1 VGLEGLLTE
10 LLVATGLHSVEFQSV
25 GVGVDE
31 VILGEQVGHW
41 VESGNDAESHH
52 QHNLGVWHLG
62 ATQVADVLSDV
73 VGHLWGRGWGAVV
86 VLNHTVVQ
94 LWGHRDNH
102 VIEVRVEVA
111 TLWHVQTE
119 WWSVVV
125 AGQQVVW
132 VVGQT
137 RLHVTCLR
145 QLWWPDTLVGVLGLM
160 DGHVWWPDSVVDLSL
175 TEVPLLEVVRAVL
188 LMTWVHLW
196 QVDHLASQLDLGET
210 FVNEQI
216 VLLMHGTV
224 AALAGSGENLETS
237 SQGGGVEGVPGDVRW
252 EVVVTVVHTNGVNLL
267 FVTLDTV
274 WGTDVVTEEPSL
286 VGHSVT
292 GKLVSS
298 ATSQE
303 GRADGSEISVD

>member
-1 VGLEGLLTE
+1 
-10 LLVATGLHSVEFQSV
+10 
-25 GVGVDE
+25 
-31 VILGEQVGHW
+31 VI
-41 VESGNDAESHH
+41 
-52 QHNLGVWHLG
+52 
-62 ATQVADVLSDV
+62 V
-73 VGHLWGRGWGAVV
+73 VG
-86 VLNHTVVQ
+86 
-94 LWGHRDNH
+94 
-102 VIEVRVEVA
+102 VEVA
-111 TLWHVQTE
+111 TLGHIKTE
-119 WWSVVV
+119 WWLVVV
-125 AGQQVVW
+125 TSQQVVG
-132 VVGQT
+132 VVDET
-137 RLHVTCLR
+137 RLHETSLG
-145 QLWWPDTLVGVLGLM
+145 QLWWPHTHVGVLGSV
-160 DGHVWWPDSVVDLSL
+160 DGHVGWPDSVIDLTLS
-175 TEVPLLEVVRAVL
+175 EVPLLEVVGTVFL
-188 LMTWVHLW
+188 VTGVDLG

-274 WGTDVVTEEPSL
+274 RGTDVVTEEPSL